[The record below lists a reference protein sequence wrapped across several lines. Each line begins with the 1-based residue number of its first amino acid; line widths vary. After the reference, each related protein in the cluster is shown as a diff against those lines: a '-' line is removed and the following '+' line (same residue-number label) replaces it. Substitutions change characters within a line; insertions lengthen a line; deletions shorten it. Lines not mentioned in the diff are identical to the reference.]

1 MAKLRR
7 RLRAG
12 SRAARGWLLAC
23 ALGVVTPSFAQE
35 VEAPLAT
42 EDVGG
47 SAKRGGRTE
56 PPDQDRARELFV
68 HGASLAKANRWVEAL
83 AAFEESAELLPH
95 AKTSFNVGYSAR
107 ALGRFTRAR
116 AAFRDALAQHE
127 QGTKLTDVQVEA
139 ARDYVREAEERVVRA
154 VVELSP
160 QGTTV
165 KLDGAS
171 LVRDAE
177 GWWRSSSQSPAGGA
191 PSEAPEGRVTLLLDP
206 GRHLLTA
213 TSPAGVVQT
222 LEVSPAS
229 GERPR
234 YRIDVPSPDESVS
247 SIDAAHLRPIGSPT
261 TPAVASDTTAI
272 RTVVGV
278 VTPIVAPEPP
288 ILRDLVP
295 LLLSTPSRDVL
306 RPIEAECGAPFAQA
320 RTSCGPASPK
330 EEPVSE
336 YVARNVMT
344 MTVHTVDE
352 DWSLEQLARFFVDK
366 SITGAPVVS
375 RNGKLVGVVSTTDLA
390 RAATERAAPPPEE
403 HDYFARS
410 FAAAV
415 SPDELAEVT
424 LVRESG
430 RTVRDLMT
438 PAIFDV
444 SPDTKVAEIAQM
456 MVKGRIHRV
465 FVTEDKKIVGVVS
478 ALDLLRLL
486 AG

>member
-1 MAKLRR
+1 MARLRR

-12 SRAARGWLLAC
+12 SRAARGWLFAC
-23 ALGVVTPSFAQE
+23 ALGVVAPSFAQE
-35 VEAPLAT
+35 VEPPRTT
-42 EDVGG
+42 EDG
-47 SAKRGGRTE
+47 
-56 PPDQDRARELFV
+56 RARELFV
-68 HGASLAKANRWVEAL
+68 RGASLAKANRWVEAL

-116 AAFRDALAQHE
+116 AAIREALAQHE

-139 ARDYVREAEERVVRA
+139 ARDYLREAEERVVRA

-234 YRIDVPSPDESVS
+234 YRIDVQSVS
-247 SIDAAHLRPIGSPT
+247 STDAARQRPIGSPT
-261 TPAVASDTTAI
+261 TPAVASDATAI

-278 VTPIVAPEPP
+278 VLGASALSAGVLAAAFTVRAAATADEAEEACPRRTVCPDDRARTLSSEADDFADAATVAWSVAAAAAAGAV
-288 ILRDLVP
+288 LVF
-295 LLLSTPSRDVL
+295 VL
-306 RPIEAECGAPFAQA
+306 RE
-320 RTSCGPASPK
+320 
-330 EEPVSE
+330 
-336 YVARNVMT
+336 
-344 MTVHTVDE
+344 
-352 DWSLEQLARFFVDK
+352 
-366 SITGAPVVS
+366 
-375 RNGKLVGVVSTTDLA
+375 
-390 RAATERAAPPPEE
+390 
-403 HDYFARS
+403 
-410 FAAAV
+410 
-415 SPDELAEVT
+415 
-424 LVRESG
+424 
-430 RTVRDLMT
+430 
-438 PAIFDV
+438 DV
-444 SPDTKVAEIAQM
+444 S
-456 MVKGRIHRV
+456 
-465 FVTEDKKIVGVVS
+465 VS
-478 ALDLLRLL
+478 AS
-486 AG
+486 AGYVSLTHAF